1 MGEHVVERHY
11 GDGEDEHDPEQATE
25 LSDVVSVAAMPV
37 IVTAMARLRVVTM
50 VARGLDVL
58 LVVGVM
64 AGMRVGLVVVR
75 MVVCRG

>member
-1 MGEHVVERHY
+1 M
-11 GDGEDEHDPEQATE
+11 
-25 LSDVVSVAAMPV
+25 VSVAAMPV